1 MKSKMFW
8 IGGVVVLL
16 LAVGV
21 TVALANGTDIH
32 ACVKDNGEIRIVDG
46 SDDCKNSETALEWNI
61 VGPDGPSGSSGAD
74 GSDGAQGPAGPQ
86 GPPGVLRFY
95 FRDGGETVIPPN
107 LNIKVEGSAEC
118 DLGDKATGGGYAVVT
133 GDARGFNV
141 INTLRRES
149 DHIVT
154 ARNDSTVTQEFVVR
168 VVCAD
173 VTP

>member
-21 TVALANGTDIH
+21 TVALAHGSDIH
-32 ACVKDNGEIRIVDG
+32 ACVNNTTGKIHIIGEGD
-46 SDDCKNSETALEWNI
+46 SCKNSEYPISWNQ
-61 VGPDGPSGSSGAD
+61 VGQQGLPGEN

-141 INTLRRES
+141 INTLTRES